1 MIRLRLIAVATC
13 LSLALLSALPA
24 LAQVR
29 TSSSALISE
38 QLDQLIKLDL
48 NKTPLPQVLKTIE
61 AQTDVPIRVTDDVYD
76 ILPWGKQTPITASLE
91 NLKLREALDA
101 IGNKLGL
108 QFELREEYVECA
120 PQPPLRR
127 LGRRA
132 TLEELRT
139 LDVVK
144 SRTLTR
150 SAASMTL
157 ADLAKSI
164 DDTLLELERSRT
176 AASSPMKIML
186 ELRTA
191 ANVDLNKTSV
201 VLPRGATIAQALDVF
216 DQQSPMTWY
225 PWGDSIVVLPKQ
237 DVIQHLLDRVVT
249 LRYDG
254 IDINT
259 VLLDLSKRTN
269 VPFQIEPGAIQRVP
283 PEFRIIKLS
292 ADATIRQSLE
302 SLQGYTGLG
311 YVVTDEGV
319 YIWNQNSSPSANR
332 RGRVVATVQVGDLSV
347 LVYEDQLSPEA
358 LEELKARQAE
368 KVAQLEATLTGK
380 PATQPTDHH
389 N

>member
-1 MIRLRLIAVATC
+1 MTSLRPIAVGLC
-13 LSLALLSALPA
+13 LCLVTLAVPSAY
-24 LAQVR
+24 AQAR

-101 IGNKLGL
+101 IGSKLGL
-108 QFELREEYVECA
+108 QFDLREEYVECS
-120 PQPPLRR
+120 PQAPLRR

-139 LDVVK
+139 LDLVK
-144 SRTLTR
+144 TRVMSR
-150 SAASMTL
+150 SAASLTL
-157 ADLAKSI
+157 AELAKAI
-164 DDTLLELERSRT
+164 DDSLLELERSK
-176 AASSPMKIML
+176 ASGPPVKIML
-186 ELRTA
+186 EVRTSPG
-191 ANVDLNKTSV
+191 VDLTKTTV
-201 VLPRGATIAQALDVF
+201 VLPRGATIANALDVF
-216 DQQSPMTWY
+216 DSQSPLTWY

-237 DVIQHLLDRVVT
+237 DVIQQQLDRVVT

-254 IDINT
+254 VDINQ
-259 VLLDLSKRTN
+259 VLLDLSKKTN
-269 VPFQIEPGAIQRVP
+269 VPFQIEPGAIQRVT

-311 YVVTDEGV
+311 YVVTDTGV
-319 YIWNQNSSPSANR
+319 YIWNQNSSPAAAR
-332 RGRVVATVQVGDLSV
+332 RGRVIATVQVGNAQV

-358 LEELKARQAE
+358 RQALIDQQS
-368 KVAQLEATLTGK
+368 KAVSDLEAALTGK
-380 PATQPTDHH
+380 PATQPADHH

>member
-1 MIRLRLIAVATC
+1 MPLLRTIAVGLVISWA
-13 LSLALLSALPA
+13 ALTPPPA
-24 LAQVR
+24 MGQAK
-29 TSSSALISE
+29 SNSSALISE

-61 AQTDVPIRVTDDVYD
+61 SQTDVPIHVTDDVYE

-91 NLKLREALDA
+91 NLKLRDALNA
-101 IGNKLGL
+101 IGSKLGL
-108 QFELREEYVECA
+108 QFDLRDEYVECS

-132 TLEELRT
+132 TVEELRT
-139 LDVVK
+139 LDLISTK
-144 SRTLTR
+144 AMSRA
-150 SAASMTL
+150 AASLTL
-157 ADLAKSI
+157 SELAKAI
-164 DDTLLELERSRT
+164 DDSLLELER
-176 AASSPMKIML
+176 AKSPSNTPVKIML

-191 ANVDLNKTSV
+191 AGVDLTKTSV
-201 VLPRGATIAQALDVF
+201 VLPRGATIAQALDAF
-216 DQQSPMTWY
+216 DSQSPMTWY

-254 IDINT
+254 DDINT
-259 VLLDLSKRTN
+259 VLLDLSKRTK

-292 ADATIRQSLE
+292 ADASIRQSLE

-311 YVVTDEGV
+311 YVVTDSGV
-319 YIWNQNSSPSANR
+319 YIWNQNSSPTASQ
-332 RGRVVATVQVGDLSV
+332 RGRVVATVQVGEMSV
-347 LVYEDQLSPEA
+347 LVYEDQLSPDA
-358 LEELKARQAE
+358 LAELKARQSE
-368 KVAQLEATLTGK
+368 KVAQLEALLTGK
-380 PATQPTDHH
+380 PATQPSEHH